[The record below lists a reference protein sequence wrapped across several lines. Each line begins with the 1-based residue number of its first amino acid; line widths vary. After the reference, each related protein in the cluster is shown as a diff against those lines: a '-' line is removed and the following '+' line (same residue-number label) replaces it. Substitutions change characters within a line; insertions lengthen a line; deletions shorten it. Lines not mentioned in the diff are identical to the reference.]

1 MPPENLSR
9 PALLWA
15 PKGLWCAS
23 LLEGPSG
30 VTGSPISCSNRSH
43 CLKQTLTLSSP
54 EKQILKDPKA
64 SNREVRACQRDAG
77 VLPAP
82 TTSPHLSKDLTRIF
96 INNRSDSHPFL
107 LRFPC
112 RPLSSASVLF
122 EGPAL
127 LHLTPLNAIRTPK
140 LKRSESRH
148 VSLVRRA
155 WGGGWHRGRSKDSAR
170 PNIC

>member
-43 CLKQTLTLSSP
+43 CLKQTLTLSIP

-64 SNREVRACQRDAG
+64 SNREVRACNVMLGFYQ
-77 VLPAP
+77 PPPPPP
-82 TTSPHLSKDLTRIF
+82 T
-96 INNRSDSHPFL
+96 FL
-107 LRFPC
+107 
-112 RPLSSASVLF
+112 
-122 EGPAL
+122 
-127 LHLTPLNAIRTPK
+127 
-140 LKRSESRH
+140 
-148 VSLVRRA
+148 
-155 WGGGWHRGRSKDSAR
+155 
-170 PNIC
+170 NI